1 MFAFAIPP
9 YGDGSM
15 RFGKLAIL
23 AVLVGLAHSASAD
36 NLASSSVKDNTPREE
51 FIFFSA
57 ERMSRTTF
65 GFCWP
70 DRDGSSPFAFVR

>member
-1 MFAFAIPP
+1 MCDDAAICPANQA
-9 YGDGSM
+9 
-15 RFGKLAIL
+15 GKLAIL

-36 NLASSSVKDNTPREE
+36 NLAPSSVKDNIPREE
-51 FIFFSA
+51 SLFFSA

-70 DRDGSSPFAFVR
+70 ERDRSSPFVFVR